1 MIAEAIGYYLKES
14 GITQASLSEM
24 TGLTSHSIGYALM
37 GKRKF
42 SIEEYIKICKALEVP
57 YDYFFVQAKKGCL
70 S

>member
-1 MIAEAIGYYLKES
+1 MIAEAIRYYLKEC

-24 TGLTSHSIGYALM
+24 TGLTSRSIGYALM

-57 YDYFFVQAKKGCL
+57 YDYFFILTKKEYL